1 MWLQETLNTST
12 KGRRRFT
19 GPTKALD
26 KMGRVSEGPR
36 RPGSIP
42 NVSLTTEGER
52 ERGVSVS
59 DPPCIPLRK
68 MELTQ
73 RMLKKS
79 EAHLALRLG
88 SSQATTKA
96 YSEVSSIVRCGG

>member
-1 MWLQETLNTST
+1 MWLQETLNTSI

-52 ERGVSVS
+52 EREVGVS
-59 DPPCIPLRK
+59 DPHAEGIRGPPG
-68 MELTQ
+68 
-73 RMLKKS
+73 S
-79 EAHLALRLG
+79 ETGKLPGHH
-88 SSQATTKA
+88 
-96 YSEVSSIVRCGG
+96 